1 MKEEVK
7 RIMRL
12 VQEGKLSPD
21 DAAELIE
28 AFNDAPDETEA
39 VEGQA
44 ESVEAPKAD
53 ATDASGKKED
63 PVGRFISSIE
73 KIGKDVAKNVNW
85 EDIANQ
91 VRQGVNKGVDAV
103 KHAAEEAKK
112 GGGFSVF
119 FGNAQVKTALMS
131 LAVPEGKTLKLDVR
145 NGDIVVEGGHETGS
159 LTVNATFRSYDDAEA
174 QKMADEYVPMLEE
187 SDQYVVFKQPEGSN
201 VTTNLIVHVPAGVPL
216 EVKQASG
223 DLKVSG
229 TNASVKADGSSG
241 DVRLSNVTGNVAVSQ
256 RSGNVRIEDAGTNR
270 LNVDTK
276 SGNIA
281 VTRATGVI
289 EAKTSSGDVTLTD
302 VKPTTLSVEAASG
315 DISADVSQ
323 PVSSAVNIT
332 AVSGDVKLGI
342 VDGSDCRVSLSTLR
356 GAVACGFELADMV
369 REGQKVT
376 GRLGEGTG
384 TLDVSVVT
392 GDVSLVLRDS
402 SQT

>member
-28 AFNDAPDETEA
+28 AFNEAPDEPEATTATE
-39 VEGQA
+39 EA
-44 ESVEAPKAD
+44 ESPKSEATGAGAK
-53 ATDASGKKED
+53 TED

-85 EDIANQ
+85 EDIASQ
-91 VRQGVNKGVDAV
+91 VRQGVNKGVEAV

-112 GGGFSVF
+112 GAGFAVF
-119 FGNAQVKTALMS
+119 FGNAQVKTAVMS
-131 LAVPEGKTLKLDVR
+131 LSVPEGKTLKLDVR
-145 NGDIVVEGGHETGS
+145 NGDIEIEGGHEAGT

-174 QKMADEYVPMLEE
+174 QKMADEYVPMIEE
-187 SDQYVVFKQPEGSN
+187 SDLYVTFKQPEGSN
-201 VTTNLIVHVPAGVPL
+201 VTTNLVVKVPAGVPV

-229 TNASVKADGSSG
+229 THAPVKAEGASG
-241 DVRLSNVTGNVAVSQ
+241 DVRLVNVTGNVAVSQ
-256 RSGNVRIEDAGTNR
+256 RSGDVRIEDAETNR
-270 LNVDTK
+270 ITVDTK
-276 SGNIA
+276 SGDIA
-281 VTRATGVI
+281 VTRAKGVI

-302 VKPTTLSVEAASG
+302 VQPTTLSIEAASG
-315 DISADVSQ
+315 DIAADVSN
-323 PVSSAVNIT
+323 PVVSAINIT

-356 GAVACGFELADMV
+356 GSVACGFELADMV

-402 SQT
+402 SQS